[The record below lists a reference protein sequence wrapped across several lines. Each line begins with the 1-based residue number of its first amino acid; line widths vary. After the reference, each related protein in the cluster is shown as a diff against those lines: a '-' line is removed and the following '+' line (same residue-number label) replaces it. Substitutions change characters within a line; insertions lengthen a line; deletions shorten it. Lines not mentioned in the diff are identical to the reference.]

1 MRVDNT
7 AHGSRLIPLRV
18 LLLLGAAVVV
28 AHGLILRNVS
38 MQLQGPARLSTGTFI
53 TRTVQIKAPPA
64 KARPLPQ
71 RPVTQAPR
79 PRPTSKRPVRPTS
92 EGVLSATA
100 RLPGAVAE
108 LEREPAPP
116 PQPPPPAVVVEA
128 IAEPPA
134 QSEMPFQRDV
144 IAPQPV
150 PVPDPAP
157 APAPEPVAVAVAPQE
172 AASAPAAD
180 IPAPAASAPASQPG
194 PDARIATRPYTVPG
208 SIRLNFDAVGK
219 KGRLEYKAMGSLT
232 WLQDGAS
239 YDMRLEMGDW
249 IIGKRVLSSSG
260 KVTGDGLA
268 PSRFADKFRS
278 ERSADFDR
286 QRGRIT
292 FSANTPSATLAAGAQ
307 DQLSI
312 FAQLAALVAG
322 DPLAFPI
329 GTTLT
334 IQTVGPRDAEPWVFA
349 VEREEMLYL
358 PGGQLPTL
366 KLTRRPNKDYG
377 QTVELWLA
385 PELAFLPARIKITF
399 ENGDYLD
406 QQWKSSSTP

>member
-1 MRVDNT
+1 MRADNT
-7 AHGSRLIPLRV
+7 AHGSRLIPLRA

-28 AHGLILRNVS
+28 AHALVLRTVS
-38 MQLQGPARLSTGTFI
+38 TQLQGPARLSTGSFI
-53 TRTVQIKAPPA
+53 TRTVEIKAPPA
-64 KARPLPQ
+64 QSRALPQ
-71 RPVTQAPR
+71 RPVTRA
-79 PRPTSKRPVRPTS
+79 PRPTSKRPVRPAA

-100 RLPGAVAE
+100 RLPAPAAAPEPERASDPPPVLAVAE
-108 LEREPAPP
+108 VTPEPTAPSLMIE
-116 PQPPPPAVVVEA
+116 PPPAVVP
-128 IAEPPA
+128 EP
-134 QSEMPFQRDV
+134 E
-144 IAPQPV
+144 PV
-150 PVPDPAP
+150 P
-157 APAPEPVAVAVAPQE
+157 APAPEQIAVAAQS

-180 IPAPAASAPASQPG
+180 IPAPAASAPASPVD
-194 PDARIATRPYTVPG
+194 PDTRIATRPYTVPG

-219 KGRLEYKAMGSLT
+219 KGRLEYKAMGTLT
-232 WLQDGAS
+232 WLHDGAS
-239 YDMRLEMGDW
+239 YDMQLEMGDW
-249 IIGKRVLSSSG
+249 IIGKRVLASTG

-268 PSRFADKFRS
+268 PSRFSDKFRS
-278 ERSADFDR
+278 ERSASFDR

-292 FSANTPSATLAAGAQ
+292 FSANTPQAELAVGAQ

-329 GTTLT
+329 ATAMT
-334 IQTVGPRDAEPWVFA
+334 IQTAGSRDAEPWVFT

-366 KLTRRPNKDYG
+366 KLTRRPSKDYG

-385 PELAFLPARIKITF
+385 PELAYLPARIKITF

-406 QQWKSSSTP
+406 QQWKSSSPP